1 MARAIYIAW
10 PAAIVSETFGATWGF
25 FNKSCARL
33 FEADCADGGRQMAR
47 AIIAQLRLTRL
58 VMGLRREDSSESGI
72 QRD

>member
-1 MARAIYIAW
+1 VGFLQQILRAANFD
-10 PAAIVSETFGATWGF
+10 ALAEG
-25 FNKSCARL
+25 
-33 FEADCADGGRQMAR
+33 EAEEMTR